1 MRPSTV
7 AAMKTLI
14 TAVAVTED
22 RLTVEFTDRRT
33 MTDPLSW
40 HPRLCHGNADE
51 RADWR
56 LIGRGQGIH
65 WPQLDED
72 ISAETLILG
81 QPSTESQISLKKWL
95 ESRTER
101 PPHA

>member
-1 MRPSTV
+1 MSSSTV
-7 AAMKTLI
+7 DAIKTLI

-22 RLTVEFTDRRT
+22 RLTVELSDGRT
-33 MTDPLSW
+33 MTVPLSW
-40 HPRLCHGNADE
+40 YPRLCHGNADE

-56 LIGRGQGIH
+56 LIGRGHGIH

-72 ISAETLILG
+72 ISAANLILG
-81 QPSTESQISLKKWL
+81 QPSTESQTSLKKWL